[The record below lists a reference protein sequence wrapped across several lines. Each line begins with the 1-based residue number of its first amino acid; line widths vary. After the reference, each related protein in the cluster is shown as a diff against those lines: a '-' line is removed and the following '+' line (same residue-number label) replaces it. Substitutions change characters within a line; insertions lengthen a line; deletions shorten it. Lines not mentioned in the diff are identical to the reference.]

1 MRGVAFYEI
10 SFGGIAYIYTQ
21 TNKPQIAKHVIVFKG
36 FQYKEPRTLHTQLQ
50 KMCSYLPYTLHTTT
64 FFHNCNDFFN
74 SFLYDFLRKIF
85 AVMCVVCKGL
95 KVIYD

>member
-1 MRGVAFYEI
+1 MRNVIFYEI
-10 SFGGIAYIYTQ
+10 SFGGIAYTQ

-74 SFLYDFLRKIF
+74 SFLYEQQFSHQIF
-85 AVMCVVCKGL
+85 EKNLCSFVCGRAL
-95 KVIYD
+95 S